1 MRYKME
7 FTSSIDNCNQDRDYD
22 YEIQQWHNL
31 GFETEL
37 INEDQN
43 GLVIFKVAGTL
54 SDKDIIKLLNRLN
67 PTGVYLLS
75 EAIRCYDKINNESI
89 WDKFKNEFEEIDKY
103 FKEKNFNIIRPK
115 FETNGQRDVYDVVT
129 PGRKGITN
137 TQLIPALKSLI
148 KEENIED
155 IKIIQ
160 EEIYDLYES
169 SLKYLSKKQREYLN
183 SINEPT
189 D

>member
-75 EAIRCYDKINNESI
+75 EAIRCYDKINN
-89 WDKFKNEFEEIDKY
+89 
-103 FKEKNFNIIRPK
+103 
-115 FETNGQRDVYDVVT
+115 
-129 PGRKGITN
+129 
-137 TQLIPALKSLI
+137 
-148 KEENIED
+148 
-155 IKIIQ
+155 
-160 EEIYDLYES
+160 
-169 SLKYLSKKQREYLN
+169 
-183 SINEPT
+183 
-189 D
+189 